1 MAAIRS
7 RLAVLALFTVLMT
20 LLLAGRGFAQQPPG
34 IPWIVSG
41 TVTLNGSAAPDG
53 LNVTAW
59 DNGAIVGSA
68 LTSGGN
74 YSVNICGSAGQVCHS
89 GDTVTFQLAQLKDT
103 TDTFALTSSNEG
115 FPSTL
120 NLSFTGTPSQVSP
133 QQTTTA
139 ASTSITQT
147 TSAVAE
153 YPNSILI
160 PLVALMITLGAVTT
174 LHRRKQ

>member
-1 MAAIRS
+1 MS
-7 RLAVLALFTVLMT
+7 
-20 LLLAGRGFAQQPPG
+20 RGFAQQPPG

-59 DNGAIVGSA
+59 DSGVIVGSA

-74 YSVNICGSAGQVCHS
+74 YSVQICSVAGQVCHS
-89 GDTVTFQLAQLKDT
+89 GDAVTFQLEQLQDT

-120 NLSFTGTPSQVSP
+120 NLSFSGTPTQVSP
-133 QQTTTA
+133 QQTVSSYTSLTQ
-139 ASTSITQT
+139 STST
-147 TSAVAE
+147 AVAE
-153 YPNSILI
+153 YPNYAIV
-160 PLVALMITLGAVTT
+160 PLVALLITLGAVAT
-174 LHRRKQ
+174 LRRRKK